1 MVANRT
7 TDFNPDWI
15 GMIVLLVSELVK
27 LQHQFEL
34 KWLAMASKVWEH
46 GLRPT
51 NGCAQQGVVI
61 CRVFSKLFLSSR
73 RTLNVAHVGVG
84 LRRRLRL

>member
-51 NGCAQQGVVI
+51 NECAQQGSTWPFVGYSPN
-61 CRVFSKLFLSSR
+61 FSFPR
-73 RTLNVAHVGVG
+73 GG
-84 LRRRLRL
+84 LRTWLM

>member
-51 NGCAQQGVVI
+51 NGCAQ
-61 CRVFSKLFLSSR
+61 
-73 RTLNVAHVGVG
+73 
-84 LRRRLRL
+84 

>member
-27 LQHQFEL
+27 LQHQFVVVQFEFPRV
-34 KWLAMASKVWEH
+34 SKPWESV
-46 GLRPT
+46 P
-51 NGCAQQGVVI
+51 
-61 CRVFSKLFLSSR
+61 S
-73 RTLNVAHVGVG
+73 
-84 LRRRLRL
+84 